1 MKSFNSF
8 DGVNVVGS
16 SELVSGWSIDDIE
29 LRPYS
34 ILNFGMDLENE
45 KNRVGIW
52 DYQLIASEVAV

>member
-1 MKSFNSF
+1 MKSYNSV
-8 DGVNVVGS
+8 DRVSVVGS
-16 SELVSGWSIDDIE
+16 SELVSGWSVDDIE

-52 DYQLIASEVAV
+52 DYQLIASGMAV

>member
-1 MKSFNSF
+1 MK
-8 DGVNVVGS
+8 VVTRLFELMLIGS
-16 SELVSGWSIDDIE
+16 SELISGWSVDDTE

-52 DYQLIASEVAV
+52 DYQLIASEMAV

>member
-1 MKSFNSF
+1 MKSFNSV

-16 SELVSGWSIDDIE
+16 SELVSGWSVDDIE